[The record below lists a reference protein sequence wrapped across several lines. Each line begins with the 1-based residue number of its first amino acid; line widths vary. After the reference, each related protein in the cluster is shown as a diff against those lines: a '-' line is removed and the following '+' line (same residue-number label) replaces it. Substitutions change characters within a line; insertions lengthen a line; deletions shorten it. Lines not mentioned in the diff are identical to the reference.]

1 MQRNMGRTITKH
13 EICSLARKA
22 YLKAMTPLSIQ
33 NGFRKTGIFPQKA
46 DAITQE
52 KFFPCESFRDKNP
65 IGKVK
70 AIKLGKKAVDDFLK
84 DKYESVCEN
93 KENASEEQISQN
105 KIKIRPNASGT
116 VITDDDY

>member
-1 MQRNMGRTITKH
+1 MGRTITKYD
-13 EICSLARKA
+13 ICSLACKA

-93 KENASEEQISQN
+93 KENAAEKQISQN
-105 KIKIRPNASGT
+105 KIKIRPNESGT
-116 VITDDDY
+116 VINDDDY